1 MTMPWPKA
9 HKKETRERVLDAA
22 AAAFRERGVDDVSV
36 GEIMDRAGL
45 THGGFYAHFKSKDEL
60 VAESLSGTGS
70 NIRER
75 VWDSKTLPALVN
87 MYLSTVHFGDRAHGC
102 AIAALGPE
110 LSRGSA
116 RVRRTLGSVIQKR
129 LDRLNAL
136 ITKGSREKRER
147 HAVGT
152 LACMVGGMILARGL
166 GGERGEEILAEC
178 RAFLRETL
186 ERSPERSAAD

>member
-1 MTMPWPKA
+1 MPWPKA

-60 VAESLSGTGS
+60 VAEALSGAGS
-70 NIRER
+70 EMRER
-75 VWDSKTLPALVN
+75 LWDSKSLLALVN
-87 MYLSTVHFGDRAHGC
+87 MYLSTVHFADRAHGC

-116 RVRRTLGSVIQKR
+116 RLRRTLGGVIHKR
-129 LDRLNAL
+129 LERLSSLVTAR
-136 ITKGSREKRER
+136 SREKRER
-147 HAVGT
+147 QAIGT

-178 RAFLRETL
+178 RAFLRDAL
-186 ERSPERSAAD
+186 ESPERSTTD